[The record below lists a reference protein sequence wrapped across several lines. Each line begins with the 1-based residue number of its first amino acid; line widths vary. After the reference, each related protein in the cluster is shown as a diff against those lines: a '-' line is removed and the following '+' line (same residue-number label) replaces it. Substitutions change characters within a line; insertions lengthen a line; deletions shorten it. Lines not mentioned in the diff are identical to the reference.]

1 MHAAAKHRIV
11 LVVALVFPTL
21 LLCAHPAWAEVVEL
35 ELVLAVDTSASV
47 DRTEFALQMK
57 GLAKAFRTPAVLEA
71 ISAAGHG
78 GIAVTLLQWSRPDQ
92 QVVAVAWTRV
102 FDDVSATAFADRLLA
117 APRLT
122 TGGGTAIGEAIKKSL
137 QELSLNAFEGRRKVI
152 DVSGDGRTN
161 DGIAPDLMRAIAVAQ
176 GVTINGL
183 AIMNEDRNLD
193 QYYEAEIIDGPG
205 AFVVPAKDYRDFARA
220 IVAKLVREISGPPI
234 AGYDRVPPPRRDLA
248 HR

>member
-1 MHAAAKHRIV
+1 MRAATKYRLV
-11 LVVALVFPTL
+11 LMAALVFPSLHLT
-21 LLCAHPAWAEVVEL
+21 APPAWAEVVEL

-47 DRTEFALQMK
+47 DKTEFALQMK
-57 GLAKAFRTPAVLEA
+57 GLAEAFRNPAVLKVLNA
-71 ISAAGHG
+71 TGHG

-92 QVVAVAWTRV
+92 QVVAIAWTRV
-102 FDDVSATAFADRLLA
+102 FDDTSAAAFADQLLA

-122 TGGGTAIGEAIKKSL
+122 AGGGTAIGEAIRKSL
-137 QELSLNAFEGRRKVI
+137 QELNLNAFEGRRKII

-161 DGIAPDLMRAIAVAQ
+161 DGVAPDLMRAIAVAQ

-234 AGYDRVPPPRRDLA
+234 AGYDPASPQHRDLA